1 MGAEPGL
8 PAAGS
13 VLLVL
18 SPLVALIGWARWRV
32 GAHTVA
38 QAIVATV
45 LAVVITVA
53 RVDCDG
59 SGSLTWW
66 EVRAWL
72 CTRPSSARR

>member
-8 PAAGS
+8 TAAAGS

-18 SPLVALIGWARWRV
+18 SPLVALIGWARWQV

-45 LAVVITVA
+45 LAVVITIGTFWLV
-53 RVDCDG
+53 RVPVEF
-59 SGSLTWW
+59 L
-66 EVRAWL
+66 R
-72 CTRPSSARR
+72 